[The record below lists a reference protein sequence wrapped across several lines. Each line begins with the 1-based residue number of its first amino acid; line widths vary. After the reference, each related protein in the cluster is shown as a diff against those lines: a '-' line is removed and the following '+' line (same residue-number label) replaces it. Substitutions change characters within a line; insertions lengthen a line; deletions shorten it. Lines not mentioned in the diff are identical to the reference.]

1 MLKGQPFLTRET
13 TFVTS
18 YLLSCTPHSE
28 KGSTLKG
35 GSKFF
40 PFRVDS
46 FSEGK
51 QTVLTELPPLNM
63 YQFPKY
69 TRAGTQL
76 RNAIYEGDLEQF
88 AQAGPEYLLFTC
100 VSLDKRGIWITL
112 ILFLHVNES
121 CRYFTE
127 SP

>member
-1 MLKGQPFLTRET
+1 MFISLFMFICVKGTAIFNKGDNFCDFL
-13 TFVTS
+13 FAF
-18 YLLSCTPHSE
+18 LHTPSE

-63 YQFPKY
+63 YQFP
-69 TRAGTQL
+69 
-76 RNAIYEGDLEQF
+76 
-88 AQAGPEYLLFTC
+88 
-100 VSLDKRGIWITL
+100 
-112 ILFLHVNES
+112 
-121 CRYFTE
+121 
-127 SP
+127 